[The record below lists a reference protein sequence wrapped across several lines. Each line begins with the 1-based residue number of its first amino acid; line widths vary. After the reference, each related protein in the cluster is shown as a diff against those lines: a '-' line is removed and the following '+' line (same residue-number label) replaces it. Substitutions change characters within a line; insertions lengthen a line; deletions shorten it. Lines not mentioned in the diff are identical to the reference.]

1 MYHCAQNSSRQHKP
15 KKVEMDGVK
24 NRDKEQ
30 MDTFKC
36 HGWLS
41 ITIMDGGDDAF
52 VNFQHE
58 DDHVPYWNIEVPLEV
73 QDYVHKNI
81 DLGPTQV
88 CFIFRQL
95 LSPYFRF
102 NSCGIIF

>member
-1 MYHCAQNSSRQHKP
+1 MYHCAQNSSRQHKQ
-15 KKVEMDGVK
+15 KKSATETVK

-30 MDTFKC
+30 MDTFLC

-52 VNFQHE
+52 VKFRHE
-58 DDHVPYWNIEVPLEV
+58 NDHVFYWNIDVPLEV
-73 QDYVHKNI
+73 QDYVRKNI

-88 CFIFRQL
+88 
-95 LSPYFRF
+95 RF
-102 NSCGIIF
+102 VFL